1 LFNRKISNLIKILF
15 LFRAFK
21 KLIMNIVDDVLSGA
35 SEAYES
41 LFNGGMEKGTRNAL
55 IAGII
60 IFVIVIIFIFV
71 AYYIYKKKNSFLNR
85 TNSTSGGCCRTNQLF
100 RQGNIM
106 DPELSNYDLDV
117 DFGERRGEFAQRYNA
132 DGFGFAAVP
141 FSPGSG
147 FDNAMQSFST
157 SKPDATF
164 TSANG
169 LNPNS
174 APALVHQTVPRQRNL
189 RPTITEE
196 DYINFAGRT

>member
-60 IFVIVIIFIFV
+60 IFIIVIIFIFV

-100 RQGNIM
+100 RQGNII

-132 DGFGFAAVP
+132 DGFGFA
-141 FSPGSG
+141 SG
-147 FDNAMQSFST
+147 KRGPDPRKTHLEAQQ
-157 SKPDATF
+157 PDAEPEELPHNEELEF
-164 TSANG
+164 EDEFEDEFEQENII
-169 LNPNS
+169 
-174 APALVHQTVPRQRNL
+174 H
-189 RPTITEE
+189 EE
-196 DYINFAGRT
+196 DT